1 VHFATC
7 FRTLP
12 RSCIFLPLTWQD
24 EFGFEVDFMTS
35 TATHDR
41 DILRLSLPAL
51 GALAADPL
59 VSIVDTIFVGRLG
72 VVPLAALGI
81 NVAVFALA
89 FVLFNVLEYGT
100 TPMVARAGGRGD
112 RAAAGRTVIQALM
125 VAAIAGPIA
134 TLILLSFATPIV
146 TAMGATGDLIQPAI
160 GYLRIRALAAP
171 AVLVVTA
178 GHGIYRG
185 YLDTRTPLLVTLGL
199 NLVNL
204 ILDPILIFGLGMGIE
219 GAAIATVIAQW
230 IGAVW
235 FLYLLMHRQREALGI
250 DLVLPG
256 LVELLPFLR
265 IGGALALRTF
275 ALIGTMT
282 LATAVA
288 TRIGT
293 AEVAAHL
300 VATEIW
306 LFLALTVDA
315 LAVAGQ
321 AMVARYRGA
330 NDPEAARAAADRLLT
345 WGLRIGVALS
355 VLFLALAP
363 VLPRVFTTEPDVVL
377 MILLVYPF
385 VVFMQPLNAL
395 VFVWDGVFLGAED
408 FRFLAVQMV
417 MSGAAAAIVLLLVLP
432 MGWGLVGVWW
442 GMVTLMLV
450 RGLTLGWRYWLA
462 WPTS

>member
-1 VHFATC
+1 
-7 FRTLP
+7 
-12 RSCIFLPLTWQD
+12 
-24 EFGFEVDFMTS
+24 MTS

-250 DLVLPG
+250 ELVLPG

>member
-1 VHFATC
+1 VLSDASPRLHLLLL
-7 FRTLP
+7 TL
-12 RSCIFLPLTWQD
+12 QD
-24 EFGFEVDFMTS
+24 ESSFEVDFMTS
-35 TATHDR
+35 TATHDHDR
-41 DILRLSLPAL
+41 DILRLGLPAL

-146 TAMGATGDLIQPAI
+146 TAMGATGDLVQPAI
-160 GYLRIRALAAP
+160 AYLRIRALAAP

-185 YLDTRTPLLVTLGL
+185 YLDTRTPLLVTIGL

-204 ILDPILIFGLGMGIE
+204 ILDPILIFGLEMGIE

-235 FLYLLMHRQREALGI
+235 FLYLLMHRQKEALGI
-250 DLVLPG
+250 ELVLPG
-256 LVELLPFLR
+256 LAELLPFLR

-315 LAVAGQ
+315 RAVAGQ
-321 AMVARYRGA
+321 ARVARYRGA
-330 NDPEAARAAADRLLT
+330 DDPEAARAAADRLLT
-345 WGLRIGVALS
+345 WGLRIGVGLS

-442 GMVTLMLV
+442 GMATLMLV
-450 RGLTLGWRYWLA
+450 RGLTLGWRYWWA
-462 WPTS
+462 WPTA

>member
-1 VHFATC
+1 MPL
-7 FRTLP
+7 LP
-12 RSCIFLPLTWQD
+12 TPRD
-24 EFGFEVDFMTS
+24 
-35 TATHDR
+35 HDR
-41 DILRLSLPAL
+41 DILRLGLPAL

-72 VVPLAALGI
+72 VIPLAALGV
-81 NVAVFALA
+81 NVAIFSLA

-112 RAAAGRTVIQALM
+112 RQAAGRTVIQALT
-125 VAAIAGPIA
+125 VAALAGPMA
-134 TLILLSFATPIV
+134 TLLLLTFARPIV
-146 TAMGATGDLIQPAI
+146 SIMGATGELLDPALA
-160 GYLRIRALAAP
+160 YLKIRALAAP

-178 GHGIYRG
+178 GHGIFRG
-185 YLDTRTPLLVTLGL
+185 YLDTRTPLVVTLGL
-199 NLVNL
+199 NLINL
-204 ILDPILIFGLGMGIE
+204 ILDPLLIFGLGLGIQ
-219 GAAIATVIAQW
+219 GAAIATVVAQW
-230 IGAVW
+230 TGAVW
-235 FLYLLMHRQREALGI
+235 FLDLLLRRRRRTLGI
-250 DLVLPG
+250 DLVLPRAAD
-256 LVELLPFLR
+256 LMPFLR

-288 TRIGT
+288 TRIGN

-321 AMVARYRGA
+321 ALVARYRGA
-330 NDPEAARAAADRLLT
+330 DDPTSARAAADRLLT
-345 WGLRIGVALS
+345 WGLRIGVGLAA
-355 VLFLALAP
+355 LFLALAP
-363 VLPRVFTTEPDVVL
+363 VLPGVFTTEPEVVM

-417 MSGAAAAIVLLLVLP
+417 VSGAAAATVLLLVLP
-432 MGWGLVGVWW
+432 LGWGLVGVWW

-450 RGLTLGWRYWLA
+450 RALTLGWRYWWA
-462 WPTS
+462 WPAT

>member
-1 VHFATC
+1 MPL
-7 FRTLP
+7 LP
-12 RSCIFLPLTWQD
+12 TPRD
-24 EFGFEVDFMTS
+24 
-35 TATHDR
+35 HDR
-41 DILRLSLPAL
+41 DILRLGLPAL

-72 VVPLAALGI
+72 VIPLAALGV
-81 NVAVFALA
+81 NVAIFSLA

-112 RAAAGRTVIQALM
+112 RQAAGRTVIQALT
-125 VAAIAGPIA
+125 VAALAGPMA
-134 TLILLSFATPIV
+134 TLLLLTFARPIV
-146 TAMGATGDLIQPAI
+146 GIMGATGELLDPALA
-160 GYLRIRALAAP
+160 YLKIRALAAP

-178 GHGIYRG
+178 GHGIFRG
-185 YLDTRTPLLVTLGL
+185 YLDTRTPLVVTLGL
-199 NLVNL
+199 NLINL
-204 ILDPILIFGLGMGIE
+204 ILDPLLIFGLGLGIQ
-219 GAAIATVIAQW
+219 GAAIATVVAQW
-230 IGAVW
+230 TGAVW
-235 FLYLLMHRQREALGI
+235 FLDLLLRRRRRTLGI
-250 DLVLPG
+250 DLVLPRAAD
-256 LVELLPFLR
+256 LMPFLR

-288 TRIGT
+288 TRIGN

-321 AMVARYRGA
+321 ALVARYRGA
-330 NDPEAARAAADRLLT
+330 DDPTSARAAADRLLT
-345 WGLRIGVALS
+345 WGLRIGVGLAA
-355 VLFLALAP
+355 LFLALAP
-363 VLPRVFTTEPDVVL
+363 VLPGVFTTEPEVVM

-417 MSGAAAAIVLLLVLP
+417 VSGAAAATVLLLVLP
-432 MGWGLVGVWW
+432 LGWGLVGVWW

-450 RGLTLGWRYWLA
+450 RALTLGWRYWWA
-462 WPTS
+462 WPAT